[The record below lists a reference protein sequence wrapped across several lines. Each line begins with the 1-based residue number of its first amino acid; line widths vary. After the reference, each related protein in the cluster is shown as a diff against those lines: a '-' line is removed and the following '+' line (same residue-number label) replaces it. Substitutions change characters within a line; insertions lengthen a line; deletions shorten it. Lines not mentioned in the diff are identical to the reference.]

1 RRPAVRLGWPS
12 LAWGEG
18 GRIGD
23 GQGRLAADCGG
34 GVRRPGSVGYK
45 DDASRRPG
53 WHPASPRRLRTAGDL
68 SGAAS
73 RMEMYSKAE
82 TLALRQKH
90 IGPSCKVFFA
100 KDPIKI
106 VRAHGQYMFDENG
119 EKYLDCIN
127 NVAHVG
133 HSHPDVVKA
142 AVKQME
148 LLNTNS
154 RFLHDNLVQYAKRL
168 TATLPEKLSVCY
180 FVNSGS
186 EANDLALRLA
196 RQYSGHYDV
205 ITLDHA
211 YHGHVTSLIDIS
223 PYKFNQLGKEAKK
236 EFVHVAPSPDIYR
249 GKYREDH
256 EDPAGAYADDVR
268 NIIEKAQKNGHKIIL
283 NSENQYGSMDAPE
296 ICFTLQFTSDRRKG
310 LPASF
315 GAIAAF
321 IAESM
326 QSCGGQIIP
335 PAGYFQK
342 VAQFVHK
349 AGGVFIAD
357 EVQVGFGR
365 VGKNFWAF
373 QLQGEDFVPDIVTM
387 GKPIGNGHP
396 MSCVV
401 TTREIAEAFGAS
413 GLEYFNTG
421 NATHVGSYLFGLL
434 KEQQKKHS
442 LVGDVRGAGLFI
454 GVDLV
459 KDQIRRTPAT
469 AEAQHIIYKLKERK
483 ILLSADGPYRNVLK
497 FKPPMCFSM
506 EDTKF
511 VVEQID
517 ELLTDLEEAT
527 QIRAKNS
534 LPTNTQSKRK
544 LPTGGSSQL
553 ESNNENIS
561 PIKGTICRHEN
572 GFSDESHTVPCK
584 RIRT

>member
-1 RRPAVRLGWPS
+1 
-12 LAWGEG
+12 
-18 GRIGD
+18 
-23 GQGRLAADCGG
+23 
-34 GVRRPGSVGYK
+34 
-45 DDASRRPG
+45 
-53 WHPASPRRLRTAGDL
+53 
-68 SGAAS
+68 
-73 RMEMYSKAE
+73 MEMYSKAE
-82 TLALRQKH
+82 TLELRRRH
-90 IGPSCKVFFA
+90 IGPSCKVFFS

-106 VRAHGQYMFDENG
+106 VHAHGQYMFDENG

-154 RFLHDNLVQYAKRL
+154 RFLHDNLVQYAKHL
-168 TATLPEKLSVCY
+168 TATLPEQLSVCY

-196 RQYSGHYDV
+196 RQYSGHQDV

-211 YHGHVTSLIDIS
+211 YHGHVSSLIDIS
-223 PYKFNQLGKEAKK
+223 PYKFNQLGKEGKK
-236 EFVHVAPSPDIYR
+236 EFVHVAPSPDTYR

-256 EDPAGAYADDVR
+256 LDPASAYADDVKK
-268 NIIEKAQKNGHKIIL
+268 IIEEAQ
-283 NSENQYGSMDAPE
+283 
-296 ICFTLQFTSDRRKG
+296 RKG
-310 LPASF
+310 RK
-315 GAIAAF
+315 IAAF

-326 QSCGGQIIP
+326 QSCGGQVIP

-342 VAQFVHK
+342 VAESVHN

-365 VGKNFWAF
+365 VGKHFWGF

-413 GLEYFNTG
+413 GLEYFNTFGGNPVSCAIGLAVLDVIEKEDLQG
-421 NATHVGSYLFGLL
+421 NATRVGNYLTGLL
-434 KEQQKKHS
+434 KEQKEKHP
-442 LVGDVRGAGLFI
+442 LVGDVRGVGLFI

-459 KDQIRRTPAT
+459 KDRQKRAPAT
-469 AEAQHIIYKLKERK
+469 AEAQHIIYKLKEQR
-483 ILLSADGPYRNVLK
+483 ILLSADGPYRNILK
-497 FKPPMCFSM
+497 FKPPMCFTM
-506 EDTKF
+506 EDAKF
-511 VVEQID
+511 VVDKID

-527 QIRAKNS
+527 IIRTRNGLSTSVQTKRKM
-534 LPTNTQSKRK
+534 PTN
-544 LPTGGSSQL
+544 GSSRL
-553 ESNNENIS
+553 ECINESIGHINGS
-561 PIKGTICRHEN
+561 ACSQEN
-572 GFSDESHTVPCK
+572 GFCAENHTVPCK

>member
-1 RRPAVRLGWPS
+1 
-12 LAWGEG
+12 
-18 GRIGD
+18 
-23 GQGRLAADCGG
+23 
-34 GVRRPGSVGYK
+34 
-45 DDASRRPG
+45 
-53 WHPASPRRLRTAGDL
+53 
-68 SGAAS
+68 
-73 RMEMYSKAE
+73 MEMYSKAE
-82 TLALRQKH
+82 TLELRKKH

-211 YHGHVTSLIDIS
+211 YHGHLTSLIDIS

-236 EFVHVAPSPDIYR
+236 EFIHVAPSPDIYR

-256 EDPAGAYADDVR
+256 EDSAGAYADDVR
-268 NIIEKAQKNGHKIIL
+268 NIIEKAQKNG
-283 NSENQYGSMDAPE
+283 
-296 ICFTLQFTSDRRKG
+296 RK
-310 LPASF
+310 
-315 GAIAAF
+315 IAAF

-335 PAGYFQK
+335 PAGYFQE

-401 TTREIAEAFGAS
+401 TTREIAETFGAS
-413 GLEYFNTG
+413 GLEYFNTFGGNPVSCAIGLAVLDIIEQEDLQG
-421 NATHVGSYLFGLL
+421 NATHVGNYLFGLL

-506 EDTKF
+506 EDAKF
-511 VVEQID
+511 VVDQID

-527 QIRAKNS
+527 QIRAKNN

-544 LPTGGSSQL
+544 LPLCGSSQL

-561 PIKGTICRHEN
+561 PINGNICRHEN
-572 GFSDESHTVPCK
+572 GFSGESHAMPCK